1 MKRSALLAL
10 ALGLAVAS
18 TSAVQAATGIAPFGC
33 DARADQT
40 CYFKIYYKPNRTRIV
55 QLLGGMK
62 VNVPGLDIGKTQY
75 CVNVSKP
82 PASKCTQKTVNAS
95 YNN

>member
-10 ALGLAVAS
+10 ALGLAAAS
-18 TSAVQAATGIAPFGC
+18 TAAVHAAPGTAPFGC
-33 DARADQT
+33 DARANQT
-40 CYFKIYYKPNRTRIV
+40 CYFKIYSKPNRTRIV

-62 VNVPGLDIGKTQY
+62 VNVPGLEIGRTQY
-75 CVNVSKP
+75 CVNVGTP
-82 PASKCTQKTVNAS
+82 PAKKCTQKVVNAN